1 MSNNHVL
8 VKNRKKKND
17 TRVPV
22 FPLFFLLLITI
33 MQKKKTLKSDWN
45 TVLHA
50 SA

>member
-8 VKNRKKKND
+8 VKNRKKK
-17 TRVPV
+17 RYSSACFP
-22 FPLFFLLLITI
+22 PLFPPFDYNNA
-33 MQKKKTLKSDWN
+33 KKKTLKSDWN